1 MGLFNAEL
9 YRSFAV
15 GFGIGAVAFV
25 MMIAAQTFTA

>member
-15 GFGIGAVAFV
+15 GFGIGGLAVAASVASHIVAF
-25 MMIAAQTFTA
+25 